1 MALNLACCSAIAFA
15 NDSGDGVVMLMR
27 KSALSAGGVMSGFVV
42 IVATVAACTAS
53 GWSLGIAVAVVENVR
68 GHVLQ

>member
-1 MALNLACCSAIAFA
+1 
-15 NDSGDGVVMLMR
+15 MLMR

-42 IVATVAACTAS
+42 IVATVATCTAS
-53 GWSLGIAVAVVENVR
+53 GIAVAVVENVR